1 MIDDYGWSDA
11 LRERFAPHAARGWSP
26 ARVIVQHRDRY
37 RLIGEDG
44 EVAAEVTGRFSHD
57 AEAGGFPVVGDW
69 VALAARDGVATIQA
83 VLPRHGAFTRKAAGT
98 SNVPQVV
105 AANVDTALL
114 VAALNADFSPRR
126 LERYLAA
133 THQSGARP
141 VVVLTKTDLCTDV
154 PGAIAQARAVVADTH
169 IIALSARVGEGMA
182 ALSEVL
188 KPRETA
194 VLLGSS
200 GAGKSTLVNTLAGT
214 ERMATQA
221 VRESDGR
228 GRHTTTHRELVRLPN
243 GVLLL
248 DTPGMRELALWE
260 AEEAVADLFE
270 DVQAVA
276 EQCRFSDCGHT
287 NEPGCA
293 VSAALAAG
301 ALDAGRFAGWNKL
314 QRELVF
320 QAGRENPE
328 LRAARQ
334 RKGVQLNKATKA
346 AKKRRGN

>member
-1 MIDDYGWSDA
+1 MIDDYGWSDV
-11 LRERFAPHAARGWSP
+11 LRDTFAPYAARGWRP

-37 RLIGEDG
+37 RLIDGDG
-44 EVAAEVTGRFSHD
+44 ERDAEISGHFSHN
-57 AEAGGFPVVGDW
+57 AQAGGYPVVGDW
-69 VALAARDGVATIQA
+69 VALEVRDGTAAIQA

-141 VVVLTKTDLCTDV
+141 VVVLTKTDLCADV
-154 PGAIAQARAVVADTH
+154 PGAIAQARAVVADTR
-169 IIALSARVGEGMA
+169 IIALSARLGEGMA

-270 DVQAVA
+270 DVQSVA
-276 EQCRFSDCGHT
+276 EQCRFTDCGHT

-301 ALDAGRFAGWNKL
+301 TLDAGRFAGWNKL
-314 QRELVF
+314 QRELAF
-320 QAGRENPE
+320 QARRENPE
-328 LRAARQ
+328 VRAANHRLAIQ
-334 RKGVQLNKATKA
+334 ANKANKA
-346 AKKRRGN
+346 AKKRR